1 MIQVTDVTKKFGNT
15 VAVDHVSF
23 TVHAGEI
30 FGLVG
35 PDGAGKTTVIR
46 MITGIMELTD
56 GAIEMMESTASE
68 PIKSQ
73 IGYVPQKFSLYRD
86 LTVLEN
92 IELIGSLYGAKR
104 QMIQQLA
111 EEILT
116 FTGLWEFRNRLS
128 ENLSGGM
135 KQKLALAAGL
145 MHKPKVFFLDEPT
158 TGVDPV
164 SRREFWQMLYRLNKE
179 GMTVV
184 AATPYMD
191 EAELCTR
198 IAFMDQGKIVAC
210 ASPQD
215 LRAQYEHRILELQ
228 VDSKNVKP
236 LLQHC
241 QIIDINSFGDKYHL
255 VVNDVD
261 QAIVQ
266 VQATL
271 SAAGRQVL
279 SLKEIAPTLEDIFV
293 SLAGGGTKYDG
304 DRC

>member
-1 MIQVTDVTKKFGNT
+1 MNVKRYLIN
-15 VAVDHVSF
+15 
-23 TVHAGEI
+23 
-30 FGLVG
+30 
-35 PDGAGKTTVIR
+35 
-46 MITGIMELTD
+46 GIMELTA
-56 GAIEMMESTASE
+56 GTIEIMGSTGREA
-68 PIKSQ
+68 IKSQ

-92 IELIGSLYGAKR
+92 IELIGSLYGANR
-104 QMIQQLA
+104 QVIHQLA

-116 FTGLWEFRNRLS
+116 FTGLWEFRDRLS

-145 MHKPKVFFLDEPT
+145 MHKPKLFFLDEPT

-198 IAFMDQGKIVAC
+198 IAFMNQGKIVAC
-210 ASPQD
+210 ASPQEM
-215 LRAQYEHRILELQ
+215 RARYAHRILELQ

-241 QIIDINSFGDKYHL
+241 PIIDINSFGDKYHL
-255 VVNDVD
+255 VVDDVE

-266 VQATL
+266 VQNAL
-271 SAAGRQVL
+271 SSAGRQVL
-279 SLKEIAPTLEDIFV
+279 SLKEITPTLEDIFV
-293 SLAGGGTKYDG
+293 SLAGGGN
-304 DRC
+304 